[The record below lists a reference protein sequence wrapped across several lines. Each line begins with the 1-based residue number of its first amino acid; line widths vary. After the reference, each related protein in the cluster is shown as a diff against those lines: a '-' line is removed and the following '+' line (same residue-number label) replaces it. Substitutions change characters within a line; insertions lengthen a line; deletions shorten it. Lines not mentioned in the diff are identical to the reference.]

1 MNRVNE
7 FQSLSFPSCFLIG
20 VVCMDD
26 SLVLEIYSF
35 SYDRVV
41 KKAVFHW
48 FYYLLFSSYSMNS
61 GCFMLLCESIL
72 HGKTPDGRFNP
83 HNPFRGSGRQSL
95 SEI

>member
-1 MNRVNE
+1 
-7 FQSLSFPSCFLIG
+7 
-20 VVCMDD
+20 MDD